1 MVPLFPHVA
10 TLMIGMNETAPASPA
25 ADEPDTLDPQQVE
38 VLRRMGRA
46 WREIR
51 RGATAGEV
59 RDVIYG
65 MGGSAIEPGQ
75 MDALDVIILEGQHT
89 MGEIAERLRIDP
101 STATRA
107 VQRLIK
113 DGLAERNVDE
123 TDARV
128 VTVSPTERGRKIHAD
143 VARRR
148 REVLLGIIDHFPEAD
163 REALADTLER
173 FVAALDDVI
182 AARKRTRR

>member
-1 MVPLFPHVA
+1 MALLFPHMT
-10 TLMIGMNETAPASPA
+10 TLMIGMNEQAPASPWT
-25 ADEPDTLDPQQVE
+25 DDPEQVE
-38 VLRRMGRA
+38 VIRRMGRA

-65 MGGSAIEPGQ
+65 VGGSAIEPGQ

-113 DGLAERNVDE
+113 DGLAERTVDE

-143 VARRR
+143 VAQRR
-148 REVLLGIIDHFPEAD
+148 REVMLGIIDRFPEEE
-163 REALADTLER
+163 REILADTLEK

-182 AARKRTRR
+182 KSRKRARR

>member
-1 MVPLFPHVA
+1 MSLFVAHVT
-10 TLMIGMNETAPASPA
+10 TLMIGMNEQGAPPVW
-25 ADEPDTLDPQQVE
+25 PDDPESLDAV
-38 VLRRMGRA
+38 RRMGRA

-65 MGGSAIEPGQ
+65 IGGSAIEPGQ
-75 MDALDVIILEGQHT
+75 MDALDVIILEGQNT

-113 DGLAERNVDE
+113 DGLAERTTDE

-128 VTVSPTERGRKIHAD
+128 VTVTPTERGRKIHAD
-143 VARRR
+143 VVQRR
-148 REVLLGIIDHFPEAD
+148 REVLIDIMAKFPPEE
-163 REALADTLER
+163 RTALADTLEK
-173 FVAALDDVI
+173 FVAALDDTI
-182 AARKRTRR
+182 SSRRRPRR

>member
-1 MVPLFPHVA
+1 MGPLPLHVT
-10 TLMIGMNETAPASPA
+10 TLMIGMDEKAPVSSP
-25 ADEPDTLDPQQVE
+25 PDQTEQLDPHE
-38 VLRRMGRA
+38 LEILKRMGRA

-65 MGGSAIEPGQ
+65 IGGSAIEPGQ
-75 MDALDVIILEGQHT
+75 MDALDVIIVEGQHT

-113 DGLAERNVDE
+113 DGLAVRNVDD

-148 REVLLGIIDHFPEAD
+148 REVMLGIMEHFPEGD

-173 FVAALDDVI
+173 FVAALDNVI
-182 AARKRTRR
+182 AVRKRPRR

>member
-1 MVPLFPHVA
+1 MALFVGHVT
-10 TLMIGMNETAPASPA
+10 TLMIGMNEQAPVA
-25 ADEPDTLDPQQVE
+25 AWPDDPESLDTV
-38 VLRRMGRA
+38 RRMGRA

-65 MGGSAIEPGQ
+65 IGGSAIEPGQ
-75 MDALDVIILEGQHT
+75 MDALDVIILEGQNT

-113 DGLAERNVDE
+113 DGLAERTPDE

-128 VTVSPTERGRKIHAD
+128 VTVTPTERGRKIHAD
-143 VARRR
+143 VVQRR
-148 REVLLGIIDHFPEAD
+148 REVLLGIMDRFPPED
-163 REALADTLER
+163 RKELADTLEK

-182 AARKRTRR
+182 SSRKRTRR

>member
-1 MVPLFPHVA
+1 MAVFVCHMT
-10 TLMIGMNETAPASPA
+10 TLMIGMTEQASAPAW
-25 ADEPDTLDPQQVE
+25 PDDPELLE
-38 VLRRMGRA
+38 VIRRMGRA

-65 MGGSAIEPGQ
+65 IGGSAIEPGQ
-75 MDALDVIILEGQHT
+75 MDALDVIIIEGQHT

-113 DGLAERNVDE
+113 DGLAERTTDE

-128 VTVSPTERGRKIHAD
+128 VTVTPTERGRKIHAD
-143 VARRR
+143 VSQRR
-148 REVLLGIIDHFPEAD
+148 REVLLGIMERFPAEE
-163 REALADTLER
+163 REVLADTLEK

-182 AARKRTRR
+182 SSRRRVRR